1 MFLALSNQ
9 QCQMSSMNWQTLLPP
24 PPPKHYYRLF
34 CQSASPDTIIGRV
47 LTEDATLGTD
57 FSSEVGYVQP
67 ERELRAAIL
76 GRRWRQMGR
85 CWNTCLSN
93 GFQSTWDSATLGHG
107 MDSSGKEKGQT
118 TAQSGGCERYQMDL
132 LEDSP
137 ANRYTLNLL
146 AASEREV

>member
-1 MFLALSNQ
+1 
-9 QCQMSSMNWQTLLPP
+9 MNWQTLLPP

-85 CWNTCLSN
+85 C
-93 GFQSTWDSATLGHG
+93 
-107 MDSSGKEKGQT
+107 
-118 TAQSGGCERYQMDL
+118 
-132 LEDSP
+132 
-137 ANRYTLNLL
+137 
-146 AASEREV
+146 